1 MRSVFGRTFVAFF
14 CEIFIRIRGG
24 CFLAQGKDKSRSTT
38 VKRLYDADVF
48 YILLEIEIYT
58 HCKIGIGTIDRNKL
72 RCNLKELMIR
82 SNKQIE
88 AFRVEIDQPA
98 K

>member
-1 MRSVFGRTFVAFF
+1 MGH
-14 CEIFIRIRGG
+14 
-24 CFLAQGKDKSRSTT
+24 FLAQGKDKSRSTT
-38 VKRLYDADVF
+38 VKRLYDSDVF